1 MRRLSENVWL
11 VNPPNRNFP
20 YSTSIFIQ
28 DEVNGLIDSATSET
42 DFEFLKNQGINL
54 LLGSHGHVDHALR
67 NSEYPDAQL
76 LLNEKDHGYV
86 ASRDSFLRMLG
97 SDLFGAENFDN
108 MKIDRMGYRFR
119 PADESHFDGQKMN
132 FGRTEVE
139 VIHLPGHTPGH
150 SGFAFPREGFIFTAD
165 IDLEPFGPWYGNM
178 KSSVDEF
185 LESLERLRRLGPD
198 FIITGHA
205 PEPFT
210 SGIPKLL
217 DDFRD
222 MIFRREKEIIR
233 LLRKGK
239 NTIMEIADEQP
250 IFQGHPKRIIVFE
263 WMMVRH
269 HLKRLMRLG
278 KVEKDGERFYLVDG
292 VRLSNLNLG

>member
-1 MRRLSENVWL
+1 MKKISNNVWL
-11 VNPPNRNFP
+11 VDPPSRSFP
-20 YSTSIFIQ
+20 HSTSILIK
-28 DEVNGLIDSATSET
+28 DEINGLIDSATSSE
-42 DFEFLKNQGINL
+42 DFEFLKNQGINI

-67 NSEYPDAQL
+67 NSQYPDAQL

-86 ASRDSFLRMLG
+86 ASRDSFLAMLG
-97 SDLFGAENFDN
+97 SELFGPENFDN
-108 MKIDRMGYRFR
+108 MKIDRMGYLFR
-119 PADESHFDGQKMN
+119 PADGVHFDGQKLG
-132 FGRTEVE
+132 FGKTEVE

-165 IDLEPFGPWYGNM
+165 IDLEPFGPWYGNL

-185 LESLERLRRLGPD
+185 LNSIEKLRHLQPD
-198 FIITGHA
+198 FIITGHG
-205 PEPFT
+205 PKPLT

-222 MIFRREKEIIR
+222 VIFKREKEILR
-233 LLRKGK
+233 LIQGGK
-239 NTIMEIADEQP
+239 NTILEIADEQP

-263 WMMVRH
+263 WMMIWH
-269 HLKRLMRLG
+269 HLERLLRLE
-278 KVEKDGERFYLVDG
+278 KVQRDGDRFYLVDG